1 MDAKIAELTADAVGT
16 EQAQS
21 AAAEARAR
29 AEESFAA
36 AHGDAARAAALLS
49 PSPELRKF
57 FHEVLR
63 QIHPDTAMDES
74 DRALRTRLTA
84 EAISAYRRN
93 DSVGLRRILDEYRS
107 SPEAVK
113 GEGAPADL
121 ERVNRQILRIS
132 KRLAQIDSEVAD
144 LTSSEIA
151 LLMAKVET
159 AAA

>member
-84 EAISAYRRN
+84 EAMCMERPQFQETFKSA
-93 DSVGLRRILDEYRS
+93 
-107 SPEAVK
+107 A
-113 GEGAPADL
+113 
-121 ERVNRQILRIS
+121 
-132 KRLAQIDSEVAD
+132 
-144 LTSSEIA
+144 
-151 LLMAKVET
+151 
-159 AAA
+159 